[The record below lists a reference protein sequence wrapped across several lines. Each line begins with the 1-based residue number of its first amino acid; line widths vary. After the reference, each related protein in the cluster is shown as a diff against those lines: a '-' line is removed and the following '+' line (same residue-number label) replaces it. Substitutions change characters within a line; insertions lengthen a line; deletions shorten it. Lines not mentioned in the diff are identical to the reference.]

1 MSHRHMSWQ
10 VSKELATGHSG
21 PKSPHQATDSAL
33 ALFPLLQQLLICPVF
48 RPVVVSDAL
57 IADLSAYLAASASA
71 SVADLGGIA
80 QFQVRSC
87 TFCSP
92 SAPRCEAELLS
103 AKKPFCVKKSIHSYH
118 IGMADFCVR
127 CTCTM
132 RLCYQ
137 GAVDGFAAS
146 CAPAGV
152 CCCLHIRPETVL
164 MGSSTCP
171 TLALLCHADPYDL
184 VLVLS
189 ERLWDWLA

>member
-1 MSHRHMSWQ
+1 MSCQ

-92 SAPRCEAELLS
+92 SAPGCEAELLS
-103 AKKPFCVKKSIHSYH
+103 ARIPFCVTKYVHSHH
-118 IGMADFCVR
+118 IDTADFCLR
-127 CTCTM
+127 CTRTKC
-132 RLCYQ
+132 LCYQ
-137 GAVDGFAAS
+137 GAVDSFAAS
-146 CAPAGV
+146 G
-152 CCCLHIRPETVL
+152 
-164 MGSSTCP
+164 
-171 TLALLCHADPYDL
+171 TL
-184 VLVLS
+184 S
-189 ERLWDWLA
+189 